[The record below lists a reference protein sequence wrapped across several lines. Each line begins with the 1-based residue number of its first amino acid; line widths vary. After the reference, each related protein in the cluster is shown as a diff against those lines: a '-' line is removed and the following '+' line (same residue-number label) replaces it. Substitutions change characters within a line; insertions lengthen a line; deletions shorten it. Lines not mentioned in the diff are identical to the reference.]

1 MPQNVTKAVN
11 AFLKRYP
18 IRKCLV
24 MATGIFF
31 MGFFV
36 SLLIEVDLGTDPF
49 TFMNVILAERL
60 GISFGTW
67 ELIFN
72 AALFI
77 PVLIWGRKY
86 IGPGTILNMICI
98 GYIAD
103 LCRFIWSRTIP
114 ESWFKEL
121 PGRGVIFA
129 LAVLGFV
136 IAAAVY
142 VNADAGLSPYDACPQ
157 LLHGPLKFIPFFL
170 LRIVYDGAA
179 VLVGMLCGSM
189 PNIGHLFM
197 VVLLGPA
204 ITLVGRLMKKGKKED
219 DGAKNP

>member
-1 MPQNVTKAVN
+1 MPQNDQKAEN
-11 AFLKRYP
+11 GFLKRYP

-36 SLLIEVDLGTDPF
+36 SFLIEVDLGTDPF
-49 TFMNVILAERL
+49 TFMNVVLAERL

-86 IGPGTILNMICI
+86 IGPGTVMNMVCI

-103 LCRFIWSRTIP
+103 LCRFIWARTIP
-114 ESWFKEL
+114 ESWFREL
-121 PGRGVIFA
+121 PGRGVVFA
-129 LAVLGFV
+129 LALIGFV

-142 VNADAGLSPYDACPQ
+142 MNADAGLSPYDAVPQ
-157 LLHGPLKFIPFFL
+157 LIHRLLKFIPFFL
-170 LRIVYDGAA
+170 LRIVYDGTA
-179 VLVGMLCGSM
+179 VVVGMLCGSM
-189 PNIGHLFM
+189 PNIGHILM
-197 VVLLGPA
+197 VLLLGPA
-204 ITLVGRLMKKGKKED
+204 ITMVGKLMKKGGKEE
-219 DGAKNP
+219 KSS